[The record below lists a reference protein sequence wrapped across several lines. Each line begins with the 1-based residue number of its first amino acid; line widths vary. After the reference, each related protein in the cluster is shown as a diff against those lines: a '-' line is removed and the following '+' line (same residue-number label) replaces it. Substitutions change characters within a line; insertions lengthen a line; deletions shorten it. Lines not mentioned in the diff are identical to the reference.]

1 MHSSPPEYLR
11 NIVRANTGPPQPDQ
25 LSEMRMKLIAVSHGS
40 LSLDEFEHALQTAVD
55 AGLLVEDGD
64 GYRLPG

>member
-1 MHSSPPEYLR
+1 
-11 NIVRANTGPPQPDQ
+11 
-25 LSEMRMKLIAVSHGS
+25 MRMKLIAVSHGS